1 MSIPP
6 IPTDLDKTILTDAA
20 NRLNSLSIHLV
31 RRVSQ
36 AAHGDEIT
44 PARQSLLS
52 VKVFGGAV
60 TVSELARAENVSVP
74 AVAMM
79 LDALETDGLAYREPF
94 EDDRRA
100 VNVLPT
106 EAGLHVMEAARA
118 RRVQRIADELS
129 FLTREELE
137 VVLKAAELLGESE
150 ARTQSKTS

>member
-31 RRVSQ
+31 RCVSQ

-74 AVAMM
+74 AVTRM
-79 LDALETDGLAYREPF
+79 LDALETDGLAYREPS

-106 EAGLHVMEAARA
+106 EAGLYVMEAARA

>member
-36 AAHGDEIT
+36 AAHGDDIT

-60 TVSELARAENVSVP
+60 TVSELARIENVSVP
-74 AVAMM
+74 AVTRM
-79 LDALETDGLAYREPF
+79 LDAFETDGLAYREPS

-129 FLTREELE
+129 FLTQEELE

>member
-1 MSIPP
+1 MSIPT

-36 AAHGDEIT
+36 AAHGYEIT
-44 PARQSLLS
+44 HARQSLLS

-74 AVAMM
+74 AVTRM
-79 LDALETDGLAYREPF
+79 LDALETDGLAYREPS

>member
-60 TVSELARAENVSVP
+60 TVSELARTENVSVP
-74 AVAMM
+74 AVTRM
-79 LDALETDGLAYREPF
+79 LDALETDGLAYREPS

>member
-1 MSIPP
+1 MAIPP
-6 IPTDLDKTILTDAA
+6 IPTDLDKPIITDAA

-52 VKVFGGAV
+52 VIVFGGPV

-74 AVAMM
+74 AVTRM
-79 LDALETDGLAYREPF
+79 LDALEGDPAHREPS
-94 EDDRRA
+94 EDDCRA
-100 VNVLPT
+100 VNVLLT

-118 RRVQRIADELS
+118 RKVQRIADELS
-129 FLTREELE
+129 FLTQEELE
-137 VVLKAAELLGESE
+137 VVLKAAELLEESE
-150 ARTQSKTS
+150 ARTQSKTP

>member
-1 MSIPP
+1 MIISA
-6 IPTDLDKTILTDAA
+6 IPTDLDETILTDAA

-60 TVSELARAENVSVP
+60 TVSELARTENVSVP
-74 AVAMM
+74 AVTRM
-79 LDALETDGLAYREPF
+79 LDALETDGLAYREPS

-129 FLTREELE
+129 FLTQEELE

>member
-20 NRLNSLSIHLV
+20 NWLNSLSIHLV

-74 AVAMM
+74 AVTRM
-79 LDALETDGLAYREPF
+79 LDALETDGLAYREPS